1 MFGLTPFERN
11 DLWNPFRD
19 FEKDFF
25 RGFGAG
31 GHCRTDIRDT
41 GDKYM
46 LECEMPGFDK
56 EDIKIDI
63 NGNTLTLFAERNYEN
78 DDKNDKGEYI
88 RRERTHSSF
97 CRSFDISGVDESAIN
112 AEYKSGILK
121 LELPK
126 KTKQQEEVKRI
137 EIR

>member
-25 RGFGAG
+25 RGVGAV

-41 GDKYM
+41 GDKYL

-56 EDIKIDI
+56 EDIRIDI
-63 NGNTLTLFAERNYEN
+63 SGNTLTLCAEHKYESS
-78 DDKNDKGEYI
+78 DKNDSGEYI
-88 RRERTHSSF
+88 RRERSRSSF
-97 CRSFDISGVDESAIN
+97 CRSFDISNVDESAIN

-126 KTKQQEEVKRI
+126 RAKQQQEVKRI
-137 EIR
+137 EIH